1 MSNYGSV
8 KYHITDK
15 GSEECGASVRRCPYA
30 EKGIILEHFDT
41 KDEADKA
48 FKEHMELLHGAVPS
62 VSRPA
67 EGINPSTGIN
77 KTSDRPNNYLVASSQ
92 TERFQK
98 LVVPPVPNH
107 DPLFRDEAEELL
119 ARAHKKVAEGNLV
132 GYGLIGSSF
141 YNLDTPE
148 SDRDVILFTDSK
160 APDYHKVFD
169 DGADVRVSSVF
180 SFADRIH
187 QSQPSEVDLLMS
199 DTIRYDNSP
208 YEAYMR
214 SLRFNTT
221 EYLDRSESHSVRDI
235 KNALKDADR
244 NQKRSRKALK
254 TAFRNAVM
262 MNRVMRDGTGYT
274 SRFTNS
280 ERARFYESLPFF
292 YGTTEDDEH
301 KVFERMLR
309 SAKRIG

>member
-1 MSNYGSV
+1 MSNYGPV

-15 GSEECGASVRRCPYA
+15 GSEECGALVRQCPYT
-30 EKGIILEHFDT
+30 KKDIILEHFDT
-41 KDEADKA
+41 KDEADRA
-48 FKEHMELLHGAVPS
+48 FNEHMELLHGAVPS

-67 EGINPSTGIN
+67 ES
-77 KTSDRPNNYLVASSQ
+77 SDRLAVTEDNFDQTSQ
-92 TERFQK
+92 LAPSRTMRSLSES
-98 LVVPPVPNH
+98 VVPPVPSH
-107 DPLFRDEAEELL
+107 DPLLRAEAEKLL
-119 ARAHKKVAEGNLV
+119 AQAHKKVAEGNLV

-169 DGADVRVSSVF
+169 DGADVRVSSLF

-199 DTIRYDNSP
+199 NTIKYDNSP

-214 SLRFNTT
+214 SLRFSST
-221 EYLDRSESHSVRDI
+221 EYLDRSESHSIRDI

-254 TAFRNAVM
+254 TAYRNAVM

-280 ERARFYESLPFF
+280 ERSRFYESLPFF
-292 YGTTEDDEH
+292 YNTTEDDEH
-301 KVFERMLR
+301 KIFERMMC